1 MTLIITLFLIA
12 DALAGLTVGKLKAK
26 RAGLIVG
33 KPKAKRAGLTV
44 GKPKAKKSRFD
55 CWETEGQKE
64 PV

>member
-12 DALAGLTVGKLKAK
+12 DALAGLTVGKLKAQ
-26 RAGLIVG
+26 
-33 KPKAKRAGLTV
+33 RAGLTV